1 MTKIISDARIF
12 AAPMPNPISRT
23 AYYPLVVR
31 AMDAASQ
38 RPIGRDTYAHV
49 FMNEDAQRIWEEFKS
64 FKAPNGSNAARH
76 VMIDDH
82 LQRGLNTD
90 PAAPVVIIGAGFDT
104 RAFRLKGGRWF
115 EFDEPEILTYKESR
129 LPAATAP
136 NLLQRI
142 EVNFAKGELA
152 GKLAV
157 VPAAAHTHVIIEG
170 VFMYLTISQR
180 RELLDT
186 LAARF
191 PHHTLY
197 CDLMSK
203 AFFETYSRKLHLKIA
218 GMGATF
224 VDMVEHPE
232 RAFIDAGYKMRSLE
246 SVPLYSAEHGDI
258 GVPTFMVKWV
268 MRGLRDGYVLGVFE
282 R

>member
-1 MTKIISDARIF
+1 
-12 AAPMPNPISRT
+12 MPNPISRT

-31 AMDAASQ
+31 ANDAASR

-49 FMNEDAQRIWEEFKS
+49 FMNDDAQRVWEEFKS
-64 FKAPNGSNAARH
+64 FRAPNGSNAARH

-82 LQRGLNTD
+82 LQRALDAD
-90 PAAPVVIIGAGFDT
+90 PHAPVVIIGAGFDT

-115 EFDEPEILTYKESR
+115 EFDEPEILTYKEAR
-129 LPAATAP
+129 LPAATAANP
-136 NLLQRI
+136 LQRFV
-142 EVNFAKGELA
+142 VNFAEGELA
-152 GKLAV
+152 QKLAV
-157 VPAAAHTHVIIEG
+157 VPSAPHTHVIIEG
-170 VFMYLTISQR
+170 VFMYLTIAQR

-197 CDLMSK
+197 CDLMRK
-203 AFFETYSRKLHLKIA
+203 AFYETYSRKLHLKIA

-224 VDMVEHPE
+224 VDMIEDPE
-232 RAFIDAGYKMRSLE
+232 RAFIDAGYQMRSLE
-246 SVPLYSAEHGDI
+246 SIPLYSAVHGDI
-258 GVPTFMVKWV
+258 GVPLFMVKWV
-268 MRGLRDGYVLGVFE
+268 LRGLRDGYVLGVFE